1 MLYQHLGHRGLS
13 KQKEWGFGEGLVN
26 LIDYVM
32 AKQEEKTRDKV
43 LEMEGEIMDLA
54 LQLSKPEYLM

>member
-1 MLYQHLGHRGLS
+1 M
-13 KQKEWGFGEGLVN
+13 VN